1 MWREIMNILNSV
13 QKIIEFGIDLGECSD
28 EECEKFIA
36 NLSWFIN
43 SKTSSTSTC
52 EENKIVI
59 ENYSG
64 VAVLALQIVRNRT
77 LQFFPLAE
85 DDFFESFMSVLE
97 FISTDDSVPTPEE
110 PNERMKLKSNK
121 PAEIEKEEKKKYKP
135 SEDDFEWI

>member
-1 MWREIMNILNSV
+1 MWREVMKILESI
-13 QKIIEFGIDLGECSD
+13 QKILEFGIDLGEITD
-28 EECEKFIA
+28 EESEKFIA

-52 EENKIVI
+52 DETKIDI

-64 VAVLALQIVRNRT
+64 VPVLALQIIRNRT

-97 FISTDDSVPTPEE
+97 FISTDESVPRNFSSDEDLGK
-110 PNERMKLKSNK
+110 RMKLKSNK
-121 PAEIEKEEKKKYKP
+121 
-135 SEDDFEWI
+135 